1 MSSLIKK
8 KLVKYLN
15 LFHLFSGKFAL
26 TMISPKDALMTAEK
40 TIGTENKNKWD
51 EGGAHFDLKDISFCQ
66 FRQTRCLSLP
76 VSVPQLYFSCFLQDP
91 FTSEQK
97 PHPYTVDWK
106 WSPPLPSFL
115 SPRAQWIEKKGKGGK
130 RSSFLF
136 HGFPFTL
143 FAFPGSFFMLLMGG
157 RRFFLACCFWA
168 GRPLQCVRVSECSG
182 RVCRAL
188 HCFGSVHF
196 HQWEVIQLV
205 PSSSWVR
212 LLAASSLINFRRAE
226 GKLWFWDRWPV
237 LYETKLYG

>member
-8 KLVKYLN
+8 KLVNIYN

-26 TMISPKDALMTAEK
+26 TMMSLKDALMTAEK

-76 VSVPQLYFSCFLQDP
+76 VSVPQLYFSCFLQEP

-106 WSPPLPSFL
+106 WSPPLPSSFL

-130 RSSFLF
+130 KEFLF
-136 HGFPFTL
+136 VPWFSFYSVCFSWFIFYVTNGREAVLSCLLLLSGAT
-143 FAFPGSFFMLLMGG
+143 FAVRQSFWVFRKSL
-157 RRFFLACCFWA
+157 
-168 GRPLQCVRVSECSG
+168 
-182 RVCRAL
+182 
-188 HCFGSVHF
+188 
-196 HQWEVIQLV
+196 
-205 PSSSWVR
+205 SSSSLFWVCSFPSVGGNTVGPFFQ
-212 LLAASSLINFRRAE
+212 LSSVISC
-226 GKLWFWDRWPV
+226 
-237 LYETKLYG
+237 